1 MWCDPRPEYSR
12 PLFTLIGAVGF
23 LVLLIGP
30 IVLLVRGQGVRGP
43 LAITWAAAS
52 VVTPFAYANVDL
64 VLHRPAG
71 GWLWLPVAVVAGIGI
86 GLLVSQVEHGRRRAT
101 FAAMGALGGAG
112 WVTLL
117 LSLVLAVT
125 AATGTCLD

>member
-1 MWCDPRPEYSR
+1 MWCDTPHEHSR
-12 PLFTLIGAVGF
+12 ALFTLIGAAGF

-30 IVLLVRGQGVRGP
+30 VVLLVRGRGVRGP

-52 VVTPFAYANVDL
+52 VITPFAYANVER

-71 GWLWLPVAVVAGIGI
+71 GWLWLPVAVAAGIGV
-86 GLLVSQVEHGRRRAT
+86 GLLVSRVEHGRRRAT

-117 LSLVLAVT
+117 LSLVLALT